1 MSTPRVP
8 APVFAPGERVRGP
21 ASYFPSIEQTYG
33 RPVQEWLDLVGV
45 RLETDRHMEVVE
57 WLKAEHG
64 MGHGHA
70 NAVVG
75 YAKAALAAQPHVP
88 S

>member
-1 MSTPRVP
+1 MTDPRLVVP
-8 APVFAPGERVRGP
+8 FPTPGETIKGP
-21 ASYFPSIEQTYG
+21 RSYFASIEKRYG
-33 RPVQEWLDLVGV
+33 RPMQEWVDLAAD
-45 RLETDRHMEVVE
+45 RLESGARHMEVVE

-75 YAKAALAAQPHVP
+75 WIRNRLEGEAGA
-88 S
+88 